1 MVLAYDLLED
11 RRTIDVIIIKFFPL
25 FFRFENL
32 DNSLRDWAKEKT
44 SKSLD
49 NTLKRYEKLEEEKY
63 GFFVRKWLRKNTR
76 AVSVGSRARSN
87 QKQIGLQ
94 INSKERNYCFVW
106 NITNPINKIRGG
118 SRGRVQGVRTPLL
131 R

>member
-1 MVLAYDLLED
+1 MVLGYDLLED

-25 FFRFENL
+25 FYRFENL
-32 DNSLRDWAKEKT
+32 DNSLRDWAKEKI

-49 NTLKRYEKLEEEKY
+49 DTLNRYEKLEEEKY
-63 GFFVRKWLRKNTR
+63 GFFFRKWLRKNTR

-94 INSKERNYCFVW
+94 INFKERNYCFVS
-106 NITNPINKIRGG
+106 NITSLINKIRGG
-118 SRGRVQGVRTPLL
+118 SRGRVQGVRTPS
-131 R
+131 